1 MTDRMFHLL
10 QAINFCGLD
19 NSRWVLSKGGAWSDY
34 MINPSTDDELDLME
48 PHLAMMDVITPTSSS
63 IVSAEPGLA
72 PVIHE
77 YPPDE
82 RRYVG
87 NGMYVNVWYLAT
99 ILTWREYHV
108 SNQVASNGHSEGG
121 AK

>member
-1 MTDRMFHLL
+1 MTDRMFSLL
-10 QAINFCGLD
+10 HAINFCGLD

-48 PHLAMMDVITPTSSS
+48 PHLAMIDVISPTSSS
-63 IVSAEPGLA
+63 IVSAEPGLSK
-72 PVIHE
+72 VIHM

-87 NGMYVNVWYLAT
+87 NGMYVNVWYLET

-108 SNQVASNGHSEGG
+108 ANQDFVS
-121 AK
+121 